1 MKILIQTVIQ
11 VGGTSVFPCFV
22 ALQIL
27 LTITVSVIQK
37 CIGEEAISRI
47 IQAQNIS
54 SAIISF
60 SQNLQ
65 VF

>member
-1 MKILIQTVIQ
+1 MCCLLSIQWYAIPVSMIDGEHMKILIQTVIQ

-37 CIGEEAISRI
+37 CI
-47 IQAQNIS
+47 
-54 SAIISF
+54 
-60 SQNLQ
+60 
-65 VF
+65 